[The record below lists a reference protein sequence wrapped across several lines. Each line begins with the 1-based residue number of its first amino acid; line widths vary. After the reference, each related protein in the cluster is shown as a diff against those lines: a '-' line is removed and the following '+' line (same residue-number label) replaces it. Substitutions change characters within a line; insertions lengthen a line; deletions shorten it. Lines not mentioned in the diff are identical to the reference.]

1 MTIRAGG
8 YLELKDMARQFKIMD
23 KDGNGTLSKEELK
36 DGLNKFLRTF
46 NMELKRAEFE
56 KLFAAFDRVDF
67 NFFFLY

>member
-1 MTIRAGG
+1 
-8 YLELKDMARQFKIMD
+8 MARQFKIMD

>member
-1 MTIRAGG
+1 LTIRAGG